1 MIWYFTCLLVAFTL
15 ALGAFFDSH
24 YKNQKRRYENT
35 ISDKDIK
42 YEILFKSY
50 KRSQKELTQ
59 MEDNLTLAS
68 ETLTR
73 MRLEYERQ
81 IDKNMC
87 IERYQ

>member
-1 MIWYFTCLLVAFTL
+1 MIWYFTLSVVVFTL
-15 ALGAFFDSH
+15 GMGVLFDSH
-24 YKNQKRRYENT
+24 HKNQKRRYENM

-73 MRLEYERQ
+73 MRLEYEGGCYQ
-81 IDKNMC
+81 NMSR
-87 IERYQ
+87 ERY